1 MKGMLDSLGGVF
13 NTTGVTYGEKVSVI
27 DPEKLTATAD
37 IITQLLKESEKE
49 RQQRM
54 AQLEESSRK
63 LKQSTDKILALLAGQ
78 QDVEAVAQQDGG
90 IGVSPQMNEDMNR
103 ERMTGIRQAMA
114 RGTTHQIS
122 APRTARF
129 RIS

>member
-13 NTTGVTYGEKVSVI
+13 NTTGAAYGEKVSVI
-27 DPEKLTATAD
+27 DTEKLIAAAD
-37 IITQLLKESEKE
+37 RMTQLLKEEEKE

-63 LKQSTDKILALLAGQ
+63 LKQSTDKILALLTGQ
-78 QDVEAVAQQDGG
+78 QDAQAVAQQDGG
-90 IGVSPQMNEDMNR
+90 IGVFPQRDEDMNR